1 MTDSRQNSK
10 KNIYLYNLLKAATLE
25 LANDDSYLL
34 SRFIN
39 VENQISL
46 GSINVEDFS
55 RNIHKAFASS
65 RHSFKVSR
73 VCLAL
78 CLPQSKKLQV
88 ISSFQNSDMPHNTM
102 TPGYYCYVSPK
113 TSLFSNKDSEV
124 RIYSDIEN
132 IINSYRD
139 ENRPIQRSIGL
150 LHQMGI
156 KSGLT
161 IPIHINEMFSGF
173 LFLNSCEASNFDK
186 FKDEDY
192 ILVCTLKLV
201 AKSILNY
208 YLQKNL
214 SLDLPGFDIKSALN
228 KDGNIFN
235 HSNFAESFKAIL
247 SEKTSKVPEVKFRNS
262 IIKPIFFPQA
272 DIIYLLVKVLENLG
286 FLYSTNN
293 FTFDVDLINN
303 ETAIEIKL
311 QIPLSE
317 TQNKILNSL
326 ISVNGYA
333 GFRIY
338 QKDNQFT
345 ISTDVYVANQQEL
358 LSGYSVL

>member
-1 MTDSRQNSK
+1 MTDPKQYT
-10 KNIYLYNLLKAATLE
+10 KNIYLYNLLKAATIE

-46 GSINVEDFS
+46 GSIDIEDFS

-73 VCLAL
+73 VCLSL
-78 CLPQSKKLQV
+78 CLPHSKKLQV
-88 ISSFQNSDMPHNTM
+88 ISSYQNSDMPNNTM
-102 TPGYYCYVSPK
+102 TPGYFCYVSPS
-113 TSLFSNKDSEV
+113 TSLFSNKDSDV
-124 RIYSDIEN
+124 RIYSDIDN
-132 IINSYRD
+132 IINSYHS
-139 ENRPIQRSIGL
+139 EKKPIQRSIGL

-173 LFLNSCEASNFDK
+173 LFLNSGETGNFDR

-192 ILVCTLKLV
+192 ILICTLKVV
-201 AKSILNY
+201 AKSILNL

-214 SLDLPGFDIKSALN
+214 NLELPGFDIKAASN
-228 KDGNIFN
+228 PDGNIFS
-235 HSNFAESFKAIL
+235 HSRFAESFKTIL
-247 SEKTSKVPEVKFRNS
+247 SEKTSVAPEVKVKNS

-272 DIIYLLVKVLENLG
+272 DLIYLLVKVLESLG
-286 FLYSTNN
+286 FLYTTNN
-293 FTFDVDLINN
+293 FTFDVDLIDN
-303 ETAIEIKL
+303 ETAIEIRLQNQLSATQEKL
-311 QIPLSE
+311 LRSI
-317 TQNKILNSL
+317 
-326 ISVNGYA
+326 ISTNGYA
-333 GFRIY
+333 GFKIY
-338 QKDNQFT
+338 IKDNQLI
-345 ISTDVYVANQQEL
+345 ISTDVHVASHQEL